1 MIALA
6 LIENLFKTNFQWD
19 DDDDVDEDRLT
30 LAIFFLVQH
39 VASLGTHFLIPSH
52 SIFAPILNAACLPE
66 TQLIPSLCL

>member
-30 LAIFFLVQH
+30 LVIFFLSNM
-39 VASLGTHFLIPSH
+39 SLLSVHIFLIPSH
-52 SIFAPILNAACLPE
+52 SILARILNAACLPD